1 MQFSIS
7 EDQFKILVEE
17 LEYSQSLLYT
27 HVTTLVLA
35 ENNGRAKKFAERV
48 VKLSALIHDIK
59 QTASQV

>member
-7 EDQFKILVEE
+7 EDQFKFLVEE
-17 LEYSQSLLYT
+17 LEQSQSLLYSK
-27 HVTTLVLA
+27 VTTAVLA
-35 ENNGRAKKFAERV
+35 ENNGRAKASAERV